1 MARRRRRC
9 GWGGLCLALL
19 LAAPATAV
27 AAVTGHLHALA
38 LFARFQGE
46 GAETALPAFA
56 GRLFAADQPGS
67 LSHYFGEMSRGQYR
81 LSGECAPTWLTADQ
95 GAEAYVP
102 PLGSYTTFTRQILA
116 QADAQVDFA
125 RFDNDGPDGVPD
137 SGDDDGY
144 VDFLFV
150 VTRSAPPGFIY
161 EQATGIAALGLSETY
176 ITSDRTRSGTR
187 VCIRADQSPDGA
199 GGVLQQATAFEPAVG
214 SMAHEFGHFLGLADL
229 YDRAYGVSPVPGA
242 DDGAGV
248 GWWDLMGHGARGWS
262 DRGGPNSLSAFSLK
276 QLGWLGRDNA
286 QLEVLTHDQPGAEL
300 ADLAKGGRVY
310 QLPTRTPGIY
320 YLLECRRRDSSYYDR
335 NAPGDGLLIW
345 RINESVAGNSDESA
359 KRVDLV
365 CADGLYA
372 DAGAPLGALAD
383 PVNGADNLDFWAHDD
398 LYRQAHAGNLGDA
411 GDLFDGVRYTAFN
424 LLTNPAAEPGIAVE
438 NLHPRGTALVAD
450 LMVRDRRRA
459 GPLAADETWS
469 DTVDVVGDVVVPA
482 GVALR
487 LAPGCVVRF
496 HHDGLRSGL
505 DPARAELIVEGS
517 LSTDPNPQRRCLL
530 TSATAVPAPGDWYG
544 VVLRPL
550 AEVTLHQVAM
560 DFAVHG
566 LATAGEGL
574 RQPLVLD
581 RVVVRRPLG
590 DGMLLE
596 GVENTVELSE
606 VQVHD
611 AGGFGL
617 SISGAGLVR
626 VLLPHLSG
634 NRFGG
639 LQRRGGYLQCRYGQ
653 FSANAVDPQSGAA
666 EGADVVVGD
675 RVFGE
680 IADNTLAG
688 GVGISCLGSLSL
700 AIEGNRFSANGVG
713 LFCRSSAPIVTGNQF
728 DAVRQVVRCTGFSVP
743 ARFDLN
749 AVQGAERLVDN
760 QASVPVTATNN
771 WWGRDDETW
780 IAARMDGAVVWRPWL
795 AFDPRQTIGF
805 SLAPARP
812 NPFDAATTIDYS
824 IGVNE
829 IIVRGGAWARLEV
842 RNAVGGLVRRL
853 ADGSAAPGFYTATWD
868 GRDQLGEPAAS
879 GVYYV
884 CLQVGPLAA
893 SRRLVLLR

>member
-1 MARRRRRC
+1 MAGRPRRH
-9 GWGGLCLALL
+9 GWSGFCLALL
-19 LAAPATAV
+19 VLTPGV
-27 AAVTGHLHALA
+27 AAAAVSGHLHALT

-46 GAETALPAFA
+46 GTETALPAFA

-67 LSHYFGEMSRGQYR
+67 LSHYFEEMSRGQYR
-81 LSGECAPTWLTADQ
+81 LSGECAPSMLTADH

-102 PLGSYTTFTRQILA
+102 PLGSFSTFTRQILA

-125 RFDNDGPDGVPD
+125 RFDNDGPDGIPD

-150 VTRSAPPGFIY
+150 ITRSAPPGFIY

-176 ITSDRTRSGTR
+176 VTLDRSQAGTR
-187 VCIRADQSPDGA
+187 ICIRADQSPGGA

-229 YDRAYGVSPVPGA
+229 YDRAYGISSVPGA

-262 DRGGPNSLSAFSLK
+262 DRGGPTPLSAYSRK
-276 QLGWLGRDNA
+276 ELGWLGRDNA

-300 ADLAKGGRVY
+300 ADLNSGGKVY
-310 QLPTRTPGIY
+310 QLPTRTPGVY
-320 YLLECRRRDSSYYDR
+320 YLLECRRRGSSYYDR

-345 RINESVAGNSDESA
+345 RVNESVAGNSDESA

-365 CADGLYA
+365 CADGSYA
-372 DAGAPLGALAD
+372 DAGAPLGVFAD
-383 PVNGADNLDFWAHDD
+383 PVNGADNLDFWAHDE

-424 LLTNPAAEPGIAVE
+424 LLTNPAAEPSIAVE
-438 NLHPRGTALVAD
+438 NLHLRGTALVAD
-450 LMVRDRRRA
+450 LMVHDRRRA
-459 GPLAADETWS
+459 RPLAADETWS

-482 GVALR
+482 GIVLR
-487 LAPGCVVRF
+487 LAPGCVVRLQ
-496 HHDGLRSGL
+496 HDGLRAGL
-505 DPARAELIVEGS
+505 DPARAELVVEGA
-517 LSTDPNPQRRCLL
+517 LVTDPDPEKRCLL
-530 TSATAVPAPGDWYG
+530 TSAAATPAPGDWYG

-550 AEVTLHQVAM
+550 AQAALHQVDM

-574 RQPLVLD
+574 RRPLVLD
-581 RVVVRRPLG
+581 RVVVRRALG
-590 DGMLLE
+590 DGMRLE
-596 GVENTVELSE
+596 GVEDAVELSE

-617 SISGAGLVR
+617 SISGTGLVR

-634 NRFGG
+634 NRSGG

-653 FSANAVDPQSGAA
+653 FSGNAVDPQLGVV

-688 GVGISCLGSLSL
+688 GVGISCLGSLAL
-700 AIEGNRFSANGVG
+700 AIEGNRFAANRLG
-713 LFCRSSAPIVTGNQF
+713 LYCRSSAPVVTGNRF
-728 DAVRQVVRCTGFSVP
+728 DAVLQVVRCTGFSVP

-760 QASVPVTATNN
+760 QANLPLTATNN
-771 WWGRDDETW
+771 WWGRDDEAW
-780 IAARMDGAVVWRPWL
+780 IAARMDGAVLWRPWL
-795 AFDPRQTIGF
+795 AFDPRRAIGF

-812 NPFDAATTIDYS
+812 NPFDAATTIDYT
-824 IGVNE
+824 IGVND
-829 IIVRGGAWARLEV
+829 IIVRGGAWARLEI
-842 RNAVGGLVRRL
+842 RNVVGGLVRRL
-853 ADGSAAPGFYTATWD
+853 VDAAAAPGFYAATWD
-868 GRDQLGEPAAS
+868 GRDQSGVPAAS